1 MEGLDLIKR
10 KAVQIIS
17 EEDLNK
23 KLKSGKKL
31 RIKLGADPSR
41 PDLHLGHTV
50 VLRALKTFQEMGH
63 EVVFIIGDY
72 TGMIGDPTGKS
83 KTRPAL
89 TYEQVHS
96 AGESYF
102 KQVTKIL
109 DPEKTKIVYNSEWLS
124 KLNFKD
130 VLSLASKY
138 TVARMLERDDFKK
151 RYENNMPLSM
161 HELFYPLMQGYDSVA
176 INADI
181 EIGGTD
187 QTFNLLVGREL
198 QKNYDQEP
206 QVVITFPLLV
216 GLDGKDKMSKSLDNY
231 IGIDESPETM
241 YEKAMKIPDDVL
253 FDYYKLTTDLDLA
266 EADKLIKQDIIKAHK
281 VYAEEII
288 KMYHGEEFI
297 KQAEE
302 KGVEIVCFPELCIT
316 AYTCQDLFESTL
328 LLDKAIE
335 NIYNIIEATKHSD
348 IISIVGAPI
357 KINTYLAN
365 CAIVIQQGKIL
376 GIVPKTYLPNYKEFY
391 EKRWFASSDEIP
403 NSIINICGQ
412 TVNVNTN
419 LLFQTEHATFG
430 IEICEDMW
438 APIPKSSHLALAGAD
453 IIFNLSADNECTGK
467 YDYVFEKK

>member
-1 MEGLDLIKR
+1 MEGLELIKR

-17 EEDLNK
+17 EEDLDK

-31 RIKLGADPSR
+31 TIKLGADPSR

-124 KLNFKD
+124 KLSFKD

-266 EADKLIKQDIIKAHK
+266 ETD
-281 VYAEEII
+281 
-288 KMYHGEEFI
+288 F
-297 KQAEE
+297 
-302 KGVEIVCFPELCIT
+302 
-316 AYTCQDLFESTL
+316 
-328 LLDKAIE
+328 
-335 NIYNIIEATKHSD
+335 
-348 IISIVGAPI
+348 
-357 KINTYLAN
+357 
-365 CAIVIQQGKIL
+365 
-376 GIVPKTYLPNYKEFY
+376 
-391 EKRWFASSDEIP
+391 
-403 NSIINICGQ
+403 
-412 TVNVNTN
+412 
-419 LLFQTEHATFG
+419 
-430 IEICEDMW
+430 
-438 APIPKSSHLALAGAD
+438 
-453 IIFNLSADNECTGK
+453 
-467 YDYVFEKK
+467 

>member
-241 YEKAMKIPDDVL
+241 YEKAPREKTGEVHGNVEPPVGGTLMLRHRGTKIVMD
-253 FDYYKLTTDLDLA
+253 T
-266 EADKLIKQDIIKAHK
+266 
-281 VYAEEII
+281 EEIQ
-288 KMYHGEEFI
+288 K
-297 KQAEE
+297 
-302 KGVEIVCFPELCIT
+302 EI
-316 AYTCQDLFESTL
+316 
-328 LLDKAIE
+328 
-335 NIYNIIEATKHSD
+335 
-348 IISIVGAPI
+348 GA
-357 KINTYLAN
+357 
-365 CAIVIQQGKIL
+365 VIDGHVY
-376 GIVPKTYLPNYKEFY
+376 VP
-391 EKRWFASSDEIP
+391 RRA
-403 NSIINICGQ
+403 
-412 TVNVNTN
+412 
-419 LLFQTEHATFG
+419 
-430 IEICEDMW
+430 
-438 APIPKSSHLALAGAD
+438 
-453 IIFNLSADNECTGK
+453 
-467 YDYVFEKK
+467 EKKK